1 MTHEKH
7 PCDITFDSRTQQIST
22 EITPKSDI
30 SKPLMPKKSEAQS
43 PIKEEFLI
51 QSSQA
56 NRRSQSQN
64 WIPAEISEM
73 QRFANI
79 SDQASIADWADML
92 EPLDLVECS
101 LLSSDDEEAIRVDE
115 SKIVLS

>member
-51 QSSQA
+51 QSSQVS
-56 NRRSQSQN
+56 RRSQS
-64 WIPAEISEM
+64 
-73 QRFANI
+73 
-79 SDQASIADWADML
+79 
-92 EPLDLVECS
+92 
-101 LLSSDDEEAIRVDE
+101 
-115 SKIVLS
+115 

>member
-1 MTHEKH
+1 
-7 PCDITFDSRTQQIST
+7 
-22 EITPKSDI
+22 
-30 SKPLMPKKSEAQS
+30 MPKKLEAQS
-43 PIKEEFLI
+43 PIKEEFSI

-79 SDQASIADWADML
+79 SDQASIADWANML

-115 SKIVLS
+115 LKIVLS